1 MCALVSS
8 LQRNDER
15 GGHLISS
22 HRLLGRH
29 ECGGVMNDARLR
41 VAPFRVTRV
50 VLHAVWTNRAACH
63 VCVVRHLWVTGRRA
77 HGRYKMRRVKVRM
90 DPIPVSILIRR
101 LVALLPLGAR
111 AFSSKPFRDR
121 RLITSCKR
129 YFYTV

>member
-90 DPIPVSILIRR
+90 DPIRLDTHPSTRRTPPPRGTRVLVKTVSR
-101 LVALLPLGAR
+101 
-111 AFSSKPFRDR
+111 SSSD
-121 RLITSCKR
+121 
-129 YFYTV
+129 YVV